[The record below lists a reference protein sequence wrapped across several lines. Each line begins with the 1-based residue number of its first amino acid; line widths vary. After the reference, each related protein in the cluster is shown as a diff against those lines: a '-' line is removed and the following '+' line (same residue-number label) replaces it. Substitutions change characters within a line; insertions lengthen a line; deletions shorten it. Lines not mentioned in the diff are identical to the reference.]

1 MQSHTYGQCRWP
13 GASLSIIRGHK
24 HLHECAY
31 IGDESSEELD
41 EVMEAL
47 NDGTYVYRKKVSSE
61 SNSLPNHP
69 SNMKRY
75 GPDIHFHNPSHSS
88 DGGNNSIPAHVD
100 SADVTDP
107 KLLKTILE
115 EMKARKEQNKGRRR
129 TKPKQDED
137 NNQFSSKA
145 NTLTNS
151 TDEVNVTLQY
161 TERNDSSSLPT
172 ANSNN
177 QSNTQSSSE
186 ELYKDVARRFEAI
199 GARHHKV
206 LQKLNTRFKPPYHD
220 DEIVESGTA
229 GNLSA
234 NDRLEE
240 ITRKKRD
247 ILLAALGKSLNENDE
262 MRNSAIEE
270 VSITLHNQ
278 FLLVL

>member
-1 MQSHTYGQCRWP
+1 M
-13 GASLSIIRGHK
+13 SIIRGHK

-47 NDGTYVYRKKVSSE
+47 DDGTYVYRKKASSE
-61 SNSLPNHP
+61 SDSLPNQP

-75 GPDIHFHNPSHSS
+75 GPDIHFHNPSHIS
-88 DGGNNSIPAHVD
+88 DDGNHSIPARVD

-129 TKPKQDED
+129 IKPKQDED
-137 NNQFSSKA
+137 NRIHRQFSNKA
-145 NTLTNS
+145 DILANS
-151 TDEVNVTLQY
+151 TDELNVTLQY
-161 TERNDSSSLPT
+161 TERNDSSGPPT
-172 ANSNN
+172 ANSN
-177 QSNTQSSSE
+177 NTQSSSE

-206 LQKLNTRFKPPYHD
+206 LQKLNTRFKPPYND
-220 DEIVESGTA
+220 DEIVESVTA

-240 ITRKKRD
+240 LARKKRD
-247 ILLAALGKSLNENDE
+247 ILLAALGRSLNENDE
-262 MRNSAIEE
+262 MKNSAIEE
-270 VSITLHNQ
+270 VSISA
-278 FLLVL
+278 